1 MSEYNPKNWYWIV
14 GGDVSRAWSSA
25 SGAYVETWPE
35 TRCTRIANEPEL
47 IDVLASYGIDG
58 PLSVSSLAIKMARRV
73 DDDAEVTR
81 SRYITAGSGM
91 AMVYQEKF
99 AQAQAVAAMGETAA
113 NAMSQA
119 DRESQFP
126 TLSASVGIEAAT
138 LWACAQLV
146 LAKYAQFAAFSL
158 YIERARLAGKAAIA
172 SATDAASVRAAYAA
186 ITWPTP

>member
-1 MSEYNPKNWYWIV
+1 
-14 GGDVSRAWSSA
+14 
-25 SGAYVETWPE
+25 
-35 TRCTRIANEPEL
+35 
-47 IDVLASYGIDG
+47 
-58 PLSVSSLAIKMARRV
+58 
-73 DDDAEVTR
+73 
-81 SRYITAGSGM
+81 
-91 AMVYQEKF
+91 MVYQEKF